1 MKPSDTFPSDT
12 SGTREIEPQVRALLT
27 DYADDMPPTVG
38 TETRLRER
46 LAAASAPDT
55 APRARWLLA
64 PRPGAPH
71 GASGWARGLVSLGLV
86 AALIVGFAAVA
97 LTRHGVASVR
107 PGVTT
112 APCGE
117 IDTNPCPASDITASV
132 AVTRSYADP
141 TRTVV
146 ELQIVTPGARIPHGA
161 SSVTSPPDR
170 LDLFNVRVRDAQGHI
185 YWPTNTLPG
194 SVFAYGAGQDVAT
207 GYGEF
212 DPLPESLLSAPQ
224 TLTLDIGQ
232 IMLESAEVSHTV
244 SFAGLWSATFRVT
257 PYAGHSVN
265 LHVAPQTH
273 HGVTIQP
280 LRLDIGHNA
289 NVFDG
294 LGGGERLILRVS
306 GLAPDTVPNDV
317 TGFSTAV
324 SLQDGGSLTSGGRLR
339 ATLLLEG
346 RPPATV
352 AGANNRSPAVVGPSG
367 TMDLEVIFL
376 SPPLAHLTGT
386 QTLSLDQ
393 IIVSSDERVPNV
405 QGPWV
410 FAIPLG

>member
-1 MKPSDTFPSDT
+1 MTPSNSPIPDTPNA
-12 SGTREIEPQVRALLT
+12 RAVERQVAALLT
-27 DYADDMPPTVG
+27 RYAEEMPATVD
-38 TETRLRER
+38 TEARAR
-46 LAAASAPDT
+46 LATPV
-55 APRARWLLA
+55 RARAAGHARTRWL
-64 PRPGAPH
+64 PSRVGAPH
-71 GASGWARGLVSLGLV
+71 SAGGWARGSVSLGLV
-86 AALIVGFAAVA
+86 AALIIGFVAVS

-117 IDTNPCPASDITASV
+117 TDTNPCPASDIKASV

-194 SVFAYGAGQDVAT
+194 SVFAYSAGQDVAI
-207 GYGEF
+207 GYYEF
-212 DPLPESLLSAPQ
+212 DPLPESMLDAPQ
-224 TLTLDIGQ
+224 TLTLDIGL
-232 IMLESAEVSHTV
+232 IMLESARSQDTA
-244 SFAGLWSATFRVT
+244 SFAGLWSAAFKVA
-257 PYAGHSVN
+257 PHAGRSVD
-265 LHVAPQTH
+265 LRVAPQTH
-273 HGVTIQP
+273 HGITIQP
-280 LRLDIGHNA
+280 LRLDIGPNA
-289 NVFDG
+289 SVFDG

-306 GLAPDTVPNDV
+306 GLAPDTVPNNV

-324 SLQDGGSLTSGGRLR
+324 SLPDGGSLTSGGRLR

-346 RPPATV
+346 QPPATV

-376 SPPLAHLTGT
+376 SPPLSHLTGT

-410 FAIPLG
+410 FAIPLS